1 MKPTSLEVE
10 AARAGLWIAVALIV
24 LVTIAAVALIG

>member
-10 AARAGLWIAVALIV
+10 AARAGLWIVVALV
-24 LVTIAAVALIG
+24 VVVTIAAAVLIG